1 MMSSK
6 PVTEDREAFVWIWL
20 PAALEPVV
28 AGRLVKE
35 GQIYQFNYGRSYLD
49 REDSIPIFLPEL
61 PLRAGPIAPKAPLE
75 MAGCLRDASPDAWG
89 RRVIINRLTGLTGTK
104 IHDIEFG
111 ELTYMLNSGS
121 DRIGALDFQVSA
133 SDYQPRETES
143 ASMEDLIEASMK
155 VERGEVVPP
164 SLERALLHGT
174 SIGGARPKALI
185 EAHGEKFIAKFSST
199 GDTFSVVK
207 SEYVA
212 MRLAKEAAALNVA
225 PVDLVRVGS
234 KDVLLIR
241 RFDRERNAR
250 GWVRH
255 AMVSALTL
263 LGLHEMEAR
272 YASYYD
278 LAGIIRSRFNE
289 PKATLK
295 ELFGRMV
302 FNVLIG
308 NSDDHARNH
317 AAYWNGM
324 SLSLTPAYDLCPQ
337 LRSGRES
344 NQAMLIHGEDRRSL
358 LETCR
363 LSAPNFLLTD
373 TMARDIIDGQIDGIQ
388 TKWTQIC
395 DEAELGEAERSY
407 LWRRQFLN
415 DYALEGYARR

>member
-1 MMSSK
+1 MISE
-6 PVTEDREAFVWIWL
+6 PVTDAREAFVWIWL
-20 PAALEPVV
+20 PATLEPVV

-35 GQIYQFNYGRSYLD
+35 GQTYQFNYGRSYLD
-49 REDSIPIFLPEL
+49 RQDSIPIFLPEL
-61 PLRAGPIAPKAPLE
+61 PLNVGPIVPTAPLE
-75 MAGCLRDASPDAWG
+75 MAGCLRDGSPDAWG
-89 RRVIINRLTGLTGTK
+89 RRVIVNRLTGLSGAK
-104 IHDIEFG
+104 IHEVEFG

-121 DRIGALDFQVSA
+121 DRIGALDFQTSPYH
-133 SDYQPRETES
+133 YQPREAENSTLQE
-143 ASMEDLIEASMK
+143 LLEASLK
-155 VERGEVVPP
+155 VERGEVLPP
-164 SLERALLHGT
+164 SLDRALLHGT

-185 EAHGEKFIAKFSST
+185 EENGEKFIAKFSST
-199 GDTFSVVK
+199 GDSFSVVK
-207 SEYVA
+207 SEYLA

-225 PVDLVRVGS
+225 PVHLAQVGN

-241 RFDRERNAR
+241 RFDRERR
-250 GWVRH
+250 EGGWVRQG
-255 AMVSALTL
+255 MVSALTL
-263 LGLHEMEAR
+263 LGLHEMQAR
-272 YASYYD
+272 YASYSD
-278 LAGIIRSRFNE
+278 LADIIRSRFSE
-289 PKATLK
+289 PKKTLQ

-317 AAYWNGM
+317 AAYWDGT

-344 NQAMLIHGEDRRSL
+344 NQAMLIHGPDRRSL

-373 TMARDIIDGQIDGIQ
+373 AMAREIIDGQIDGIRK
-388 TKWTQIC
+388 KWMHIC

-415 DYALEGYARR
+415 DYAFEGYSRH